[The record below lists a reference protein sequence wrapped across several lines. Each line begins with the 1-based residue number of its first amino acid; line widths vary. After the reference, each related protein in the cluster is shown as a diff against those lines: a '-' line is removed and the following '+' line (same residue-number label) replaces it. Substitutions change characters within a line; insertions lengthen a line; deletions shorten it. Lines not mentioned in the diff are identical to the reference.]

1 MKHYTYENAFLVVS
15 LLLLFSFIQSVSVNN
30 DTLFEAIERTNGFI
44 FNQLR
49 LIKNS
54 FPLDFQNVLEKEI
67 KEYEYRYLSNK
78 TEFVDYLFLMFNEYQ
93 ERKEL
98 QDEQF
103 RIDENDIKREV
114 YDFLTQFL
122 VLYDELS
129 EKEQKTLISNYIQDN
144 FTKEILKFGFEN
156 EFLFRDKGNG
166 IEDIIENIPNFLLK
180 KNITSFDNIKEQLH
194 SNNNKTKVNQK
205 FNSFLTNISNHFN
218 STILHDNS
226 IPLYQKEQ
234 YIKDKTKLLSDKD
247 IHQFS
252 SFLEEYLHE
261 SVLDNDQFKAKY
273 TLLHSNINYE
283 PSFIQN
289 EPISEENQ
297 HLMNQSMNENKK
309 GSNGINNIIRQ
320 SDIEEDKEKEKD
332 IIDLTG
338 PCSSKE
344 KELDKLIE
352 TKLSK
357 LQAEERKVDAE
368 LAEVPEAYLTAS
380 NKSSSSKFKIML
392 NIIATFI
399 KKVLTLVAKHFPF
412 YFFKQCIP
420 AGPLVFGCCPEAG
433 FYPQQLYGIF
443 TSFDK
448 VEKFKISAKGY
459 PDWLSSIGHEDFGK
473 TEYYVCAQS
482 YLTVQESSLFNM
494 CFPMSII
501 PILPLN
507 WFGLLPGDTPLCFW
521 ACLQGMLACKTSM
534 ESFGPCD
541 SMISLQTI
549 IMAAFIPS
557 LRLRLVMTFGICTYI
572 PFLIR
577 WDLVPK
583 WIAPEKDKEEEVN
596 PNTFV
601 VGMKRKDKK
610 KVDKGNVVLKGCV
623 DCTKDIPVKKEVKNA
638 FEEEYE
644 NISGKG
650 AKEEIN
656 KLKELIEVEIEELK
670 NHNNK
675 NKNGEYDYSNFDD
688 DEYNEEN
695 YYKRG
700 NKVTLSDDYGRDRLV
715 EEPFDY
721 LYYYNTKKYNDNNK
735 YTYSIHK
742 RNLFNQTNS
751 KYLIRR
757 KINNIKLKE
766 RVIDLDYELKI
777 GSAIAQRDTYAEI
790 YNGKEDSK
798 QYQILTYGNNYNE
811 TRKKDFPFQV
821 KQIIIQPGQLTDDA
835 SYHKMHN
842 IRDQNVNDN

>member
-1 MKHYTYENAFLVVS
+1 MKHYIYENV
-15 LLLLFSFIQSVSVNN
+15 LLIISLFSFIQCTNNINN

-49 LIKNS
+49 YIKNS
-54 FPLDFQNVLEKEI
+54 FPSNVQNVLEKEI

-93 ERKEL
+93 ERKEIK
-98 QDEQF
+98 DEQF
-103 RIDENDIKREV
+103 RIDDNDIKREV
-114 YDFLTQFL
+114 YDFISQFL
-122 VLYDELS
+122 NLFEQLTSEEQNEL
-129 EKEQKTLISNYIQDN
+129 INNHIHDN
-144 FTKEILKFGFEN
+144 FTKEIIKFGFEN
-156 EFLFRDKGNG
+156 EFLFRDTKNS
-166 IEDIIENIPNFLLK
+166 IEDIIENIPNLLLK
-180 KNITSFDNIKEQLH
+180 KNITSFDNIKEHL
-194 SNNNKTKVNQK
+194 NTNNKIKVNQQ
-205 FNSFLTNISNHFN
+205 FNSFLNNISNHFGGN
-218 STILHDNS
+218 ILHDSS
-226 IPLYQKEQ
+226 IPLYQKEE
-234 YIKDKTKLLSDKD
+234 YIRQKTNQLSEEDK
-247 IHQFS
+247 HQFS

-261 SVLDNDQFKAKY
+261 SVLDNEQFKAKY
-273 TLLHSNINYE
+273 TFLHSNNNYE

-309 GSNGINNIIRQ
+309 GSNGIDNIIRQ
-320 SDIEEDKEKEKD
+320 SDIDEQKEKENN

-352 TKLSK
+352 KKLSK
-357 LQAEERKVDAE
+357 LKAEENKVDAE
-368 LAEVPEAYLTAS
+368 LSEVPEAYLTAS
-380 NKSSSSKFKIML
+380 NKSSSSKFKMMM

-399 KKVLTLVAKHFPF
+399 RKVLKLVATHFPF

-448 VEKFKISAKGY
+448 VDKFKIAAKGY
-459 PDWLSSIGHEDFGK
+459 PDWLSSIGHENFNK
-473 TEYYVCAQS
+473 KEYYICAQS
-482 YLTVQESSLFNM
+482 YLTIQESSLFNM

-501 PILPLN
+501 PMLPLN

-521 ACLQGMLACKTSM
+521 ACLQGVIACKTNLN
-534 ESFGPCD
+534 SFGPCD

-557 LRLRLVMTFGICTYI
+557 LRLRLVMMFGICTYI

-583 WIAPEKDKEEEVN
+583 WVAPEKENETNES

-601 VGMKRKDKK
+601 VGKK
-610 KVDKGNVVLKGCV
+610 KKDNKNIDKGNIVMKGCV
-623 DCTKDIPVKKEVKNA
+623 DCSKDIPIRKEVKSA

-644 NISGKG
+644 NISGKE
-650 AKEEIN
+650 AKEEI
-656 KLKELIEVEIEELK
+656 KQLKEEIVPITEEQDK
-670 NHNNK
+670 
-675 NKNGEYDYSNFDD
+675 EEDD
-688 DEYNEEN
+688 TYI
-695 YYKRG
+695 RG
-700 NKVTLSDDYGRDRLV
+700 NKVTLLDDYGRDRLI

-721 LYYYNTKKYNDNNK
+721 YYYYNTKKYNDNNK
-735 YTYSIHK
+735 YKYSIHK
-742 RNLFNQTNS
+742 RNLFNSTNW

-757 KINNIKLKE
+757 KINNIKLQE
-766 RVIDLDYELKI
+766 RVIDLDYELKL
-777 GSAIAQRDTYAEI
+777 GNAIAQGETYAEI
-790 YNGKEDSK
+790 YNGKEEDK
-798 QYQILTYGNNYNE
+798 KYHILTYGNEYSE
-811 TRKKDFPFQV
+811 QRKKDFPYQV
-821 KQIIIQPGQLTDDA
+821 SQIVIQPNQLIDDS

-842 IRDQNVNDN
+842 IINQNVDDN